1 MVSFVD
7 KTGRRYLLIFAY
19 SPKSLDSTSFIAPD
33 RYAVF
38 GHPVR
43 HSLSPRIH
51 KLFAAQTGDS
61 IDYGTVEPPVA
72 GLEPALKS
80 FFSSGARGCN
90 ITAPFKE
97 EAWRLC
103 SERSPRADR
112 AGAVNTLRALSADH
126 PYPPRGDNT
135 DGIGFMRDLERL
147 LGQPPA
153 GYQVLL
159 LGAGGAARGLLAPLI
174 DSGPVRLVVANRTL
188 ERARKLAELS
198 PFPLE
203 TCCLAQDN
211 RAFTGPFDL
220 VVNCMG
226 KGSPPPP
233 SIIGRETV
241 FYDLDY
247 RPSPTPLMKWAS
259 AQGARLV
266 ADGLGMLIEQAA
278 EAFYL
283 WRGRR
288 PDTSMVREQ
297 LRSSIESGEIR

>member
-1 MVSFVD
+1 M
-7 KTGRRYLLIFAY
+7 
-19 SPKSLDSTSFIAPD
+19 DSKNSIAPD

-43 HSLSPRIH
+43 HSLSPLIH
-51 KLFAAQTGDS
+51 ALFADQTGES
-61 IDYGTVEPPVA
+61 IDYSLVEPPLE

-80 FFSSGARGCN
+80 FFASGARGCN

-112 AGAVNTLRALSADH
+112 AGAVNTLKVFSEDH
-126 PYPPRGDNT
+126 PYPPQGDNT
-135 DGIGFMRDLERL
+135 DGVGFMRDIERL
-147 LGQPPA
+147 LGQPPT
-153 GYQVLL
+153 GYRVLV
-159 LGAGGAARGLLAPLI
+159 LGAGGAVRGLLAPLI
-174 DSGPVRLVVANRTL
+174 ESKPARILIANRTL
-188 ERARKLAELS
+188 DRARKLAELN

-203 TCCLAQDN
+203 ICQLAPDDK
-211 RAFTGPFDL
+211 AFAGSFDL
-220 VVNCMG
+220 VVNGMG
-226 KGSPPPP
+226 KSPPPP
-233 SIIGRETV
+233 PSVIGPQTV

-247 RPSPTPLMKWAS
+247 RPSPTPLMEWAS

-283 WRGRR
+283 WRGKR
-288 PDTSMVREQ
+288 PDTSFAREQ
-297 LRSSIESGEIR
+297 LQSSIERGEIR